1 MTRVATL
8 LSVNNYY
15 YARGGAEVAFFRH
28 NEMLRDVG
36 WSIVP
41 FSMNHERNVGGANAT
56 FVDEIELGGDDGPL
70 TRARKALKAV
80 YSFEARRKI
89 AHLIERTSP
98 DVCHAHNVY
107 HHISPSI
114 LSLIHRRG
122 IPLVMTLHD
131 LKIAC
136 PAYSMLT
143 HDGICER
150 CRDGRL
156 FQVVTNRC
164 MKGSVALSTLIMVES
179 YLHRYLG
186 SYVTNVDRFV
196 VPSRFYLSKLVEW
209 GFDPARFEYV
219 PNFVDAAAVEP
230 HFAPGTRF
238 VYFGRLSPEKGLATL
253 LYAAARARV
262 GVDLI
267 GAGPQAAELEKLA
280 ASAGSDVRFL
290 GFLSGAALNAAIGA
304 ARAVVVPS
312 EWYENAPLSVLEA
325 AALGKPLIVA
335 RIGGLPE
342 LVVDG
347 ETGWCFESRSVDAL
361 AERLRHVASLPDAAV
376 EAAGRAA
383 RDRVAAEFS
392 PRRYREDIRGVYS
405 RMGVVWP

>member
-1 MTRVATL
+1 MAATL

-28 NEMLRDVG
+28 NAMLRGEG

-41 FSMNHERNVGGANAT
+41 FAMNHERNVGGVNAT
-56 FVDEIELGGDDGPL
+56 FVDEIELGRDDGTL
-70 TRARKALKAV
+70 TKARKALKAV
-80 YSFEARRKI
+80 YSFESRRKV
-89 AHLIERTSP
+89 ARLIDSALP

-107 HHISPSI
+107 HHISPSV
-114 LSLIHRRG
+114 LSLIRRRG

-164 MKGSVALSTLIMVES
+164 MKGSLVLSTLIMVES

-186 SYVTNVDRFV
+186 SYVANVDRFL
-196 VPSRFYLSKLVEW
+196 VPSRFYLSKLLEW
-209 GFDPARFEYV
+209 GFDPARFTYV
-219 PNFVDAAAVEP
+219 PNFVDASAVKP
-230 HFAPGTRF
+230 RFAPGTRF
-238 VYFGRLSPEKGLATL
+238 LYFGRLSAEKGLATL

-262 GVDLI
+262 GVDLV
-267 GAGPQAAELEKLA
+267 GAGPQATELEKLA
-280 ASAGSDVRFL
+280 ASAGTDVRFL
-290 GFLSGAALNAAIGA
+290 GFLSGVPLDAAIGA

-347 ETGWCFESRSVDAL
+347 ETGWIFESRSVDAL
-361 AERLRHVASLPDAAV
+361 AERLRRVADLPDSAV
-376 EAAGRAA
+376 EATGRAA

-392 PRRYREDIRGVYS
+392 PSRYRDDIRGVYS
-405 RMGVVWP
+405 RLGVVWP

>member
-1 MTRVATL
+1 MPATL

-28 NEMLRDVG
+28 NAMLRDAG

-56 FVDEIELGGDDGPL
+56 FIDEIELGRADGPL
-70 TRARKALKAV
+70 TKARKALKAV
-80 YSFEARRKI
+80 YSFEARRKV
-89 AHLIERTSP
+89 AHLIERASP
-98 DVCHAHNVY
+98 DICHAHNVY

-114 LSLIHRRG
+114 LSLIRRRG

-131 LKIAC
+131 LKLAC

-186 SYVTNVDRFV
+186 SYVTNVDRFL
-196 VPSRFYLSKLVEW
+196 VPSRFYLRKLVEW

-219 PNFVDAAAVEP
+219 PNFVDAGAVEP
-230 HFAPGTRF
+230 RFLPGTRF
-238 VYFGRLSPEKGLATL
+238 VYFGRLSPEKGLVTL

-262 GVDLI
+262 GVALV
-267 GAGPQAAELEKLA
+267 GGGPQAAELEAIA
-280 ASAGSDVRFL
+280 ASAGADARFL
-290 GFLSGAALNAAIGA
+290 GFLSGPDLDAAIGQ

-335 RIGGLPE
+335 NMGGLPE
-342 LVVDG
+342 LVTDG
-347 ETGWCFESRSVDAL
+347 VTGWIFEARSVDAL
-361 AERLRHVASLPDAAV
+361 AERMARVAALPDDEV
-376 EAAGRAA
+376 EAMGRAA
-383 RDRVAAEFS
+383 RAQVETEFS
-392 PRRYREDIRGVYS
+392 PRRYREDIRRVYTGLGVI
-405 RMGVVWP
+405 WP

>member
-1 MTRVATL
+1 MAATL

-28 NEMLRDVG
+28 NSMLRAAG

-41 FSMNHERNVGGANAT
+41 FSMNHERNEGGANAT
-56 FVDEIELGGDDGPL
+56 FVDEIELGGNDGAL
-70 TRARKALKAV
+70 TKARKALKAV

-89 AHLIERTSP
+89 AQLIERVTP
-98 DVCHAHNVY
+98 NICHAHNVY

-114 LSLIHRRG
+114 LSLVRRRG

-143 HDGICER
+143 HDGVCER

-156 FQVVTNRC
+156 FQVVTHRC
-164 MKGSVALSTLIMVES
+164 MKGSVVLSTLIMIES

-186 SYVTNVDRFV
+186 SYVANVDRFL
-196 VPSRFYLSKLVEW
+196 VPSRFYLRKLVEW
-209 GFDPARFEYV
+209 GFDPERFVYV
-219 PNFVDAAAVEP
+219 PNFIDTAAVEP
-230 HFAPGTRF
+230 RFTPGTRF

-262 GVDLI
+262 GVDLV
-267 GAGPQAAELEKLA
+267 GTGPQAAELEALA
-280 ASAGSDVRFL
+280 KSAGTDVRFL
-290 GFLSGAALNAAIGA
+290 GFLSGTALAAAIGA

-312 EWYENAPLSVLEA
+312 EWYENAPLSALEA
-325 AALGKPLIVA
+325 AALGKALIVA
-335 RIGGLPE
+335 NIGGLPE
-342 LVVDG
+342 LVANG
-347 ETGWCFESRSVDAL
+347 ETGWTFEPRAVDAL
-361 AERLRHVASLPDAAV
+361 AERLSHVAAMPNSAL
-376 EAAGRAA
+376 EALGRAA
-383 RDRVAAEFS
+383 RARVEAEFS
-392 PRRYREDIRGVYS
+392 PRRYRDDIRRVYTGL
-405 RMGVVWP
+405 GVVWP

>member
-1 MTRVATL
+1 MSATL

-15 YARGGAEVAFFRH
+15 YARGGADIAFLRH
-28 NEMLRDVG
+28 NDMLRGDG

-41 FSMNHERNVGGANAT
+41 FSMNHERNVGGANST
-56 FVDEIELGGDDGPL
+56 FVDELELGGDDGPL
-70 TRARKALKAV
+70 TKARKALKAV
-80 YSFEARRKI
+80 YSFEARRKV
-89 AHLIERTSP
+89 AQLIEREGP

-114 LSLIHRRG
+114 LSLIRRRG

-143 HDGICER
+143 HDGVCER

-156 FQVVTNRC
+156 FQVATNRC
-164 MKGSVALSTLIMVES
+164 MKGSIALSTLIMIES

-186 SYVTNVDRFV
+186 SYLTNVDRFL
-196 VPSRFYLSKLVEW
+196 VPSRFYLHKLVEW
-209 GFDPARFEYV
+209 GFDAARFEYV
-219 PNFVDAAAVEP
+219 PNFVDTEAVQP
-230 HFAPGTRF
+230 RFAPGTRF
-238 VYFGRLSPEKGLATL
+238 VYFGRLSPEKGLVTL

-262 GVDLI
+262 GMDLV
-267 GAGPQAAELEKLA
+267 GTGPQTAELETLA
-280 ASAGSDVRFL
+280 KSAGTDVRFL
-290 GFLSGAALNAAIGA
+290 GYQSGAALEAAIGS

-335 RIGGLPE
+335 NIGGLPE
-342 LVVDG
+342 LVSDG
-347 ETGWCFESRSVDAL
+347 ETGWIFEARSIDAL
-361 AERLRHVASLPDAAV
+361 ADRLASAAAAPNAV
-376 EAAGRAA
+376 LEAMGRAA
-383 RDRVAAEFS
+383 RERVARDFS
-392 PRRYREDIRGVYS
+392 PRRYRDDIRRVYS
-405 RMGVVWP
+405 NLGVVWP

>member
-1 MTRVATL
+1 MATL

-28 NEMLRDVG
+28 NEMLRDAG

-41 FSMNHERNVGGANAT
+41 FSMNHERNVGGPNAT
-56 FVDEIELGGDDGPL
+56 FVDEIELGRHDGAL

-80 YSFEARRKI
+80 YSFESRRKI
-89 AHLIERTSP
+89 AQLIERRAP

-114 LSLIHRRG
+114 LSLVRRRG

-186 SYVTNVDRFV
+186 SYVANVDRFL

-209 GFDPARFEYV
+209 GFDPSRFEYV
-219 PNFVDAAAVEP
+219 PNFVDAQAVEP
-230 HFAPGTRF
+230 QFAPGARF

-253 LYAAARARV
+253 LFAAARARV

-267 GAGPQAAELEKLA
+267 GSGPQAAELEKLA
-280 ASAGSDVRFL
+280 ASAGTDVRFL
-290 GFLSGAALNAAIGA
+290 GFLSGAALDAAIGA

-342 LVVDG
+342 LVADG
-347 ETGWCFESRSVDAL
+347 ETGWTFESRSVDAL

-383 RDRVAAEFS
+383 RDRVAREFS
-392 PRRYREDIRGVYS
+392 PRRYGEDIRGVYS
-405 RMGVVWP
+405 RLGVVWP

>member
-1 MTRVATL
+1 MSATL

-15 YARGGAEVAFFRH
+15 YARGGAEIAFFRH
-28 NEMLRDVG
+28 NAMMRDAG

-41 FSMNHERNVGGANAT
+41 FAMNHERNVGGANAT
-56 FVDEIELGGDDGPL
+56 FVDEIELGGADGPL
-70 TRARKALKAV
+70 TKARKALKAV
-80 YSFEARRKI
+80 YSFEARRKV
-89 AHLIERTSP
+89 AQLIERAEP
-98 DVCHAHNVY
+98 DICHAHNIY

-114 LSLIHRRG
+114 LSLVRRRG

-136 PAYSMLT
+136 PAYAMLT

-186 SYVTNVDRFV
+186 SYIANVDRFL
-196 VPSRFYLSKLVEW
+196 VPSRFYLRKLVEW

-230 HFAPGTRF
+230 RFAPGARF
-238 VYFGRLSPEKGLATL
+238 VYFGRLTPEKGLGTL
-253 LYAAARARV
+253 LHAAARARV
-262 GVDLI
+262 GIDVV
-267 GAGPQAAELEKLA
+267 GSGPQAAELQALA
-280 ASAGSDVRFL
+280 KTAGADVRFS
-290 GFLSGAALNAAIGA
+290 GYLSGAALDAAIGA

-335 RIGGLPE
+335 DIGGLPE
-342 LVVDG
+342 LVADG
-347 ETGWCFESRSVDAL
+347 ETGWIFEARSVEAL
-361 AERLRHVASLPDAAV
+361 AGRLARVAGLPDGAV
-376 EAAGRAA
+376 EAVGRAA
-383 RDRVAAEFS
+383 RERIAAEFS
-392 PRRYREDIRGVYS
+392 PRRYREDIRRVYTGL
-405 RMGVVWP
+405 GVVWP